1 MSSLSIRYCKNCSKP
16 FNYKASPYC
25 PKCILAID
33 EAFEKCRNYLEKNRL
48 ATIKE
53 LSEETEVN
61 EKIIL
66 LLLKEGRLSMEG
78 NKELKCES
86 CDKPIDSG
94 RYCLECTVKKH
105 NELSYLKSNLRPGE
119 TATGR
124 SQSATGK
131 ERMHYIPRSK
141 KKDDEEE

>member
-16 FNYKASPYC
+16 FNYKVSPYC
-25 PKCILAID
+25 PKCIIAID

-53 LSEETEVN
+53 LSEETEVS

-78 NKELKCES
+78 NKELRCES

-105 NELSYLKSNLRPGE
+105 NELSYVKSSLRSGD
-119 TATGR
+119 R
-124 SQSATGK
+124 STSKTQGATGK
-131 ERMHYIPRSK
+131 ERMHYIPKSK
-141 KKDDEEE
+141 KKDEEEE

>member
-16 FNYKASPYC
+16 FNYKVSPYC
-25 PKCILAID
+25 PKCIIAID

-53 LSEETEVN
+53 LSEETEVS

-78 NKELKCES
+78 NKELRCES

-105 NELSYLKSNLRPGE
+105 NELSYVKSSLRPGD
-119 TATGR
+119 R
-124 SQSATGK
+124 STSKTQGATGK
-131 ERMHYIPRSK
+131 ERMHFIPKSK
-141 KKDDEEE
+141 KKDEEEE